1 MIEGE
6 IFEDA
11 VTLCNIALQND
22 SSNPEA
28 LYMHAYCCVS
38 LGDFEAAK
46 ESLVE
51 LSTIDLR
58 EDEELSLGLAELLQE
73 YQSIT
78 KKNIKQKF
86 KLHPNSIQ
94 KK

>member
-1 MIEGE
+1 MIEGD

-28 LYMHAYCCVS
+28 LYMHAFCCVS

-58 EDEELSLGLAELLQE
+58 EDEELSIGLAELLQE
-73 YQSIT
+73 FQGLT
-78 KKNIKQKF
+78 KKALKQKF
-86 KLHPNSIQ
+86 KLHPSAT
-94 KK
+94 